1 MKNLLLLFSVFIFTT
16 VSMSQT
22 LGLEEAPCI
31 SGPSSITVNNT
42 AVYTASG
49 AAGYYWS
56 VTSGLQIIG
65 SNANSTVTVK
75 CTGTGGTLSL
85 VKFKNGVCSPCSVSI
100 TCTGCSGNPT
110 AYFIPDHT
118 ISYVWKTIGTVLPSN
133 YTSLVWSSTESRVQ
147 QINPNTSINPTV
159 TLTPGTIPVTL
170 DFTATITYAD
180 GCVYEEDFSVGFSYN
195 TPSDGTSGSEE
206 MSIAPNP
213 TNSGQVNIAFNN
225 SMSGTLELID
235 LVTGSMLHQ
244 KSIANSM
251 TSFLEIGSL
260 KSGIY
265 LVRFTDSSGSSI
277 DKKMV
282 VE

>member
-1 MKNLLLLFSVFIFTT
+1 MKKLLLLFSMFIFTT

-22 LGLEEAPCI
+22 MGLEEAPCI
-31 SGPSSITVNNT
+31 SGPSSITVNST

-49 AAGYYWS
+49 SAAYYWS

-65 SNANSTVTVK
+65 SNSNSTVTVK

-85 VKFKNGVCSPCSVSI
+85 VKFKNGVCTPCSKSI
-100 TCTGCSGNPT
+100 TCTGCSGDPT

-118 ISYVWKTIGTVLPSN
+118 IGYVWKTVGTVLPSN
-133 YTSLVWSSTESRVQ
+133 YTSLVWSSTETRVQ

-159 TLTPGTIPVTL
+159 TLTAGTIPVNL

-180 GCVYEEDFSVGFSYN
+180 GCVYEVDFSVGFSYN
-195 TPSDGTSGSEE
+195 GPSDGTSGSQG
-206 MSIAPNP
+206 MLIAPNP
-213 TNSGQVNIAFNN
+213 TDTGQVNIAFNN
-225 SMSGTLELID
+225 NVSGTLELID
-235 LVTGSMLHQ
+235 LVSGSTLQ
-244 KSIANSM
+244 RKGIANSL
-251 TSFLEIGSL
+251 TAFLEIGSL

-265 LVRFTDSSGSSI
+265 LVRFRDSSGSSI